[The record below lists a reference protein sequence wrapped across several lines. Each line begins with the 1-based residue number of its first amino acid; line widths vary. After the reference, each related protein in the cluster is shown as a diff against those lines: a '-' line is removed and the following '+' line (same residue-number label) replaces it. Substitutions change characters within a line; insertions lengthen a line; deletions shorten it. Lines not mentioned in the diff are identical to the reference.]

1 MQDPR
6 YGPPEYGSQPPDGY
20 PSPPGPGQQA
30 DIPVDSQHHYNAAPA
45 RGRNGIVGYITGALL
60 AIWGVAKYALLAFKA
75 IPFLAT
81 GGTLLL
87 SFGLYALWQ
96 GPWFAAGLVL
106 MILVHEMGHV
116 IEIRRQG
123 MTATAPIFI
132 PFMGAAIFQRSHPT
146 DALSQ
151 AKIGIAGPLLGTVG
165 AVVAYALYGATG
177 FVPLL
182 LAAYLGFW
190 INLFNLIPAG
200 MFDGGWILAPVSKWF
215 QLVGLTLLGA
225 LIFFAGL
232 NPIILVFIIFSIPTI
247 ISRFRHADSPYF
259 TSVPVRARWGMGAAW
274 LVLAIFLG
282 FATLQS
288 DGQLQTALHGF

>member
-1 MQDPR
+1 MQAPPQ
-6 YGPPEYGSQPPDGY
+6 GPP
-20 PSPPGPGQQA
+20 PPGYAVPPVTA
-30 DIPVDSQHHYNAAPA
+30 DIPVDSRHQYNPVPK
-45 RGRNGIVGYITGALL
+45 RNRSLLGYLGGILV
-60 AIWGVAKYALLAFKA
+60 AIWAWAKYALLAFKA

-96 GPWFAAGLVL
+96 GPWFAAGLVA

-123 MTATAPIFI
+123 MKATAPIFI

-182 LAAYLGFW
+182 LTAYLGFW

-200 MFDGGWILAPVSKWF
+200 MFDGGWILAPVSKWI
-215 QLVGLTLLGA
+215 QVVGLAVLAG
-225 LIFFAGL
+225 LILFAGL
-232 NPIILVFIIFSIPTI
+232 NPIILIFLVFSIPTI
-247 ISRFRHADSPYF
+247 ISRFRFADAPYF
-259 TSVPVRARWGMGAAW
+259 TSVPVAARWGMGVAW
-274 LVLAIFLG
+274 LVLAVFLG

-288 DGQLQTALHGF
+288 DAQLQRAFHGF

>member
-1 MQDPR
+1 
-6 YGPPEYGSQPPDGY
+6 
-20 PSPPGPGQQA
+20 
-30 DIPVDSQHHYNAAPA
+30 VDSQHHFNAPA
-45 RGRNGIVGYITGALL
+45 RKSRNGLMGQITGALL
-60 AIWGVAKYALLAFKA
+60 AIWAVAKYALIAVKA
-75 IPFLAT
+75 VPFLYTAV
-81 GGTLLL
+81 TLLL

-96 GPWFAAGLVL
+96 GPWFAAALVG
-106 MILVHEMGHV
+106 MILIHEMGHV

-123 MTATAPIFI
+123 GKATAPIFI

-165 AVVAYALYGATG
+165 AVVAYTLFGVTG
-177 FVPLL
+177 FIPLL

-215 QLVGLTLLGA
+215 QVVGLVLLAG

-247 ISRFRHADSPYF
+247 IARFRNADSPYF
-259 TSVPVRARWGMGAAW
+259 TSVPVAARWGMGAAW

-288 DGQLQTALHGF
+288 DAQLQRALHGF

>member
-1 MQDPR
+1 MQDPEF
-6 YGPPEYGSQPPDGY
+6 GPPPPPASY
-20 PSPPGPGQQA
+20 PSPPLPGQPGIQA
-30 DIPVDSQHHYNAAPA
+30 DIPVDSEHHFNAPQ
-45 RGRNGIVGYITGALL
+45 RKNRTGFMGYITGLLL
-60 AIWGVAKYALLAFKA
+60 AIWAWAKYALLAFKA
-75 IPFLAT
+75 IPILAT
-81 GGTLLL
+81 GGSLLV

-96 GPWFAAGLVL
+96 GPWFAAALVL

-123 MTATAPIFI
+123 MKATAPIFI

-177 FVPLL
+177 FLPLL
-182 LAAYLGFW
+182 LGAYLGFW

-215 QLVGLTLLGA
+215 QVIGLGLLAA

-232 NPIILVFIIFSIPTI
+232 NPIIFVFIIFSVPTI
-247 ISRFRHADSPYF
+247 ISRFRYADSPYF
-259 TSVPVRARWGMGAAW
+259 TSVPVAARWGMGAAW

-288 DGQLQTALHGF
+288 DAQLQRALHGF

>member
-1 MQDPR
+1 M
-6 YGPPEYGSQPPDGY
+6 
-20 PSPPGPGQQA
+20 QA
-30 DIPVDSQHHYNAAPA
+30 DIPADSEHHHNAPS
-45 RGRNGIVGYITGALL
+45 RKNRTGIMGYITGVLL
-60 AIWGVAKYALLAFKA
+60 AIWAGAKYVLLAFKA
-75 IPFLAT
+75 IPVLAT
-81 GGTLLL
+81 GGSLLV

-96 GPWFAAGLVL
+96 GPWFAAALVG

-123 MTATAPIFI
+123 MQATAPIFI

-165 AVVAYALYGATG
+165 AIVAYAMYGATG

-215 QLVGLTLLGA
+215 QVVGLALLAG

-232 NPIILVFIIFSIPTI
+232 NPIIFIFIIFSIPTI
-247 ISRFRHADSPYF
+247 LSRFRFADDPYF
-259 TSVPVRARWGMGAAW
+259 TAVPVAARWGMGAAW

-288 DGQLQTALHGF
+288 DGQLHRALHGF